1 MKYKKKI
8 RILLGIGLKVIPV
21 SILAKNLVTFY
32 PWPASCQEAEFKGE
46 RLIDLSEEISNQSKI

>member
-1 MKYKKKI
+1 MNIYHNTATAIKIILVRVQMKI

-32 PWPASCQEAEFKGE
+32 P
-46 RLIDLSEEISNQSKI
+46 